1 MAKRLGVPISGQP
14 LNQFEFYD
22 IERHDRTPL
31 GVISRYVPATPLD
44 RRRAIV
50 ETVLLEEGIPLL

>member
-1 MAKRLGVPISGQP
+1 M
-14 LNQFEFYD
+14 NQFEFYD

-31 GVISRYVPATPLD
+31 GVIARYVPATPLD

-50 ETVLLEEGIPLL
+50 QTVLTEERIPLL